1 MAAGRA
7 LRTPEEDD
15 FAMQTYMIAGGAA
28 LAAVIGYVSIYNR
41 LRRLAV
47 KVEEGGSD
55 IDVALE
61 KRYDLLSEEIEAVK
75 KFLKHEYETYTAVT
89 GLRSGVDVMDRKPDE
104 QTLTP
109 EQAGAIDEAIR
120 AQSAKMDE
128 IKAKMAQQKRGR
140 KSGAAGRKLS
150 AGEKIGLLSSIQQSL
165 GGVGAA
171 VNALAEQYPVLYSS
185 VSMDHFQRS
194 ISDVEEHLQAARRLY
209 NANVS
214 LYNQTIA
221 SFPWLVVARIHGMEK
236 AEFYE
241 IDDKKREF
249 KVNFD

>member
-1 MAAGRA
+1 MA
-7 LRTPEEDD
+7 
-15 FAMQTYMIAGGAA
+15 
-28 LAAVIGYVSIYNR
+28 
-41 LRRLAV
+41 
-47 KVEEGGSD
+47 
-55 IDVALE
+55 
-61 KRYDLLSEEIEAVK
+61 
-75 KFLKHEYETYTAVT
+75 
-89 GLRSGVDVMDRKPDE
+89 
-104 QTLTP
+104 
-109 EQAGAIDEAIR
+109 
-120 AQSAKMDE
+120 E
-128 IKAKMAQQKRGR
+128 IKTKLAQQRRGK

-165 GGVGAA
+165 GGVGTA

-185 VSMDHFQRS
+185 VSMEHFQRS

>member
-75 KFLKHEYETYTAVT
+75 KFLSHEYETYTAVT
-89 GLRSGVDVMDRKPDE
+89 GLRSGADVTDK
-104 QTLTP
+104 LTR
-109 EQAGAIDEAIR
+109 EQADAINEAVA
-120 AQSAKMDE
+120 AQSAKMAE
-128 IKAKMAQQKRGR
+128 IKTKLAQQRRGK

-165 GGVGAA
+165 GGVGTA

-185 VSMDHFQRS
+185 VSMEHFQRS

>member
-1 MAAGRA
+1 MAGPACGH
-7 LRTPEEDD
+7 PKEED

-28 LAAVIGYVSIYNR
+28 LAAAVGYISIYNR

-75 KFLKHEYETYTAVT
+75 KFLRHEYETYTAVT
-89 GLRSGVDVMDRKPDE
+89 GLRGGIDVTDKPRE
-104 QTLTP
+104 GRALTR
-109 EQAGAIDEAIR
+109 EQADAINEAIG
-120 AQSAKMDE
+120 AQSAKMAE
-128 IKAKMAQQKRGR
+128 IKTQMAQQKRGQ
-140 KSGAAGRKLS
+140 KSAAAGRGLS
-150 AGEKIGLLSSIQQSL
+150 AGGKIGLLSSIQQSL
-165 GGVGAA
+165 GGVGTA

-185 VSMDHFQRS
+185 VSMEHFQRS
-194 ISDVEEHLQAARRLY
+194 ISDAEEHLQAARRLY

-241 IDDKKREF
+241 VDDKKREF

>member
-75 KFLKHEYETYTAVT
+75 KFLSHEYETYTAVT
-89 GLRSGVDVMDRKPDE
+89 GLRSGADVTDKQAE
-104 QTLTP
+104 GGGALTR
-109 EQAGAIDEAIR
+109 EQADAINEAVA
-120 AQSAKMDE
+120 AQSAKMAE
-128 IKAKMAQQKRGR
+128 IKTKLAQQRRGK

-165 GGVGAA
+165 GGVGTA
-171 VNALAEQYPVLYSS
+171 VK
-185 VSMDHFQRS
+185 R
-194 ISDVEEHLQAARRLY
+194 ARRAVPRALFVGIY
-209 NANVS
+209 GA
-214 LYNQTIA
+214 
-221 SFPWLVVARIHGMEK
+221 FPTLHQR
-236 AEFYE
+236 
-241 IDDKKREF
+241 R
-249 KVNFD
+249 